1 MSASAKK
8 ILDFFT
14 FRRIAIPIIIGL
26 VVATYMVYRNFDI
39 DTFKNIDWAWTIVF
53 WLFIAVLLMGIRAIA
68 YMYRLRILTDNQ
80 LSWRRCFQVIMLWE
94 FASSITPSIVG
105 GSAIAL
111 YIVHKEGINMGRT
124 TAIVFITSLFDEL
137 FYITIVPFVII
148 LTGYQNLFTLDAEFA
163 IFNSK
168 MGILGIFLSG
178 YIFIVILSFIIF
190 FGVFINPRGLKW
202 LIIRI
207 FRLPLL
213 RKWLQAAVETGDQII
228 TTSKELKV
236 KKLGF
241 WLKIYISTFI
251 TWTARFWMVNCIIL
265 AFLKVDHHLLIY
277 ARQLVMWVIL
287 LISPTPGGSGI
298 AEFIFSDFLG
308 EFITP
313 GLVPA
318 LAFLWRLLSFYPYI
332 FIGVIILPA
341 WIKRVYN
348 K

>member
-1 MSASAKK
+1 MSATANK
-8 ILDFFT
+8 ILAFFT
-14 FRRIAIPIIIGL
+14 FRRIALPIIIGL
-26 VVATYMVYRNFDI
+26 AVASFMVYANFDI
-39 DTFKNIDWAWTIVF
+39 DVFKNIDWAWSIVF
-53 WLFIAVLLMGIRAIA
+53 WLFIAVLLMGVRAIA

-80 LSWRRCFQVIMLWE
+80 LSWRRSFQVIMLWE

-105 GSAIAL
+105 GSAVAL
-111 YIVHKEGINMGRT
+111 YIVNKEGINMGRT

-137 FYITIVPFVII
+137 FYLTVAPVII
-148 LTGYQNLFTLDAEFA
+148 LLAGYQDLFTLDAEFSL
-163 IFNSK
+163 FSSK
-168 MGILGIFLSG
+168 MGVLGIFLSG
-178 YIFIVILSFIIF
+178 YFFILILSLIIF

-207 FRLPLL
+207 FRLPFL
-213 RKWLQAAVETGDQII
+213 RKWLQAAADTGDQII

-241 WLKIYISTFI
+241 WLKVYFSTFI

-265 AFLKVDHHLLIY
+265 AFFAVDQHLLIY

-287 LISPTPGGSGI
+287 LISPTPGGSGF

-348 K
+348 R